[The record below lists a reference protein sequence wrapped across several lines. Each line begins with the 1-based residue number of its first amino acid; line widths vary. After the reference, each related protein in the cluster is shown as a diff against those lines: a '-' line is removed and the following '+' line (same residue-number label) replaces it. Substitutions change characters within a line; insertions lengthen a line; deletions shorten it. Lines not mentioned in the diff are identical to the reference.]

1 MEIRGKTDA
10 SEQTGTITID
20 AGHWTGV
27 RPLEGLGKIPAGAS
41 TPLFNQRTLIA
52 LIGGVFPRARAR
64 EKLRERAK
72 Q

>member
-10 SEQTGTITID
+10 SEQAGMITID
-20 AGHWTGV
+20 AGHWTSV
-27 RPLEGLGKIPAGAS
+27 RALESLGKIPAGAS
-41 TPLFNQRTLIA
+41 TPSIS
-52 LIGGVFPRARAR
+52 GRANRANRGCLPSRAR